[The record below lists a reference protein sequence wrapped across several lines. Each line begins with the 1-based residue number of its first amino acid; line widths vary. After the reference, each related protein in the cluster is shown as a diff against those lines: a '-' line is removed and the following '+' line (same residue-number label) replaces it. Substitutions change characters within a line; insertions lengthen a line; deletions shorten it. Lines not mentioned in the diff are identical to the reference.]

1 MAAQTKVVGITIP
14 DVNIQQFSIT
24 LVGDSPGLIVHNWD
38 SKTIRMIL
46 DKQMK
51 KAKPGKQ
58 AKDPQADFEAS
69 MYRLPDGSHGFP
81 ASGFKAAAINACR
94 QIDGISMTE
103 AKGAFQVVGDIVQLK
118 CPEPVMRE
126 DMVRIGM
133 GTSDIR
139 YRACYPVWEAE
150 IQIRYNADFMS
161 REQIVN
167 LFNTAGFCSGIG
179 EWRPS
184 SPKKPG
190 PYGMFHVKRGDE

>member
-1 MAAQTKVVGITIP
+1 MTTTKSVGITIP
-14 DVNIQQFSIT
+14 DVNIQEFTIT
-24 LVGDSPGLIVHNWD
+24 LVGDPPGLIVHNWD
-38 SKTIRMIL
+38 EKTKKMIL

-58 AKDPQADFEAS
+58 AKDPVADFEAT
-69 MYRLPDGSHGFP
+69 MYRFQDGGHGFP
-81 ASGFKAAAINACR
+81 ASGFKASAVNACR

-103 AKGAFQVVGDIVQLK
+103 ARGAFQVVGDLVKLK
-118 CPEPVMRE
+118 CSEPVMRE

-139 YRACYPVWEAE
+139 YRAMYVTWEAD
-150 IQIRYNADFMS
+150 ITIRYNADFMS
-161 REQIVN
+161 KEQIVN

-184 SPKKPG
+184 APKKPG